1 MSGGSF
7 FILFTLL
14 LLAHV
19 TQSALAVEYRLSKD
33 IVPQLYD
40 IHIKPYLRRED
51 GPKQFTFEGQV
62 NITLHAVVNNLS
74 VITLHKD
81 RINILDALLY
91 DDQGNTREVIKQ
103 EFMKYDN
110 VTDKL
115 SLHLS
120 SPLEAFKAYILYF
133 KYEGEIRNGMAGFY
147 RGTYDND
154 K

>member
-14 LLAHV
+14 LVHV
-19 TQSALAVEYRLSKD
+19 TQSALAAEYRLSKD

-51 GPKQFTFEGQV
+51 GTKQFTFEGQI
-62 NITLHAVVNNLS
+62 NITLHATLNDLS

-91 DDQGNTREVIKQ
+91 DNQGNTREVIKQ
-103 EFMKYDN
+103 EFMEYDD

-115 SLHLS
+115 TLHLS
-120 SPLEAFKAYILYF
+120 SPLKAFTSYILYF